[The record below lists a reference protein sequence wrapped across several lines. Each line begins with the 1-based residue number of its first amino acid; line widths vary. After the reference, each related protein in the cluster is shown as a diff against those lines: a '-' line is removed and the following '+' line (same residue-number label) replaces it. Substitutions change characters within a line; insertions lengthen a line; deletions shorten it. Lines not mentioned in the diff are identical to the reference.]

1 MDKVQALHSF
11 WSSFG
16 LKAYDEQTVPDDAVV
31 PYITYNVAT
40 DSLDNVVPLTAS
52 LWYRGTEWE
61 DVTKKAD
68 QIAEYIGKYGHV
80 SLKFD
85 GGYLYITKGSPFA
98 QRVTDASDELSRRIY
113 INIMAE
119 FLTAY

>member
-1 MDKVQALHSF
+1 MDKAQALHSF

-16 LKAYDEQTVPDDAVV
+16 IPAYDEQTVPDDAVL

-40 DSLDNVVPLTAS
+40 DSLDNVVPLTGS
-52 LWYRGTEWE
+52 VWYRGTSWAQVEA
-61 DVTKKAD
+61 KAKV
-68 QIAEYIGKYGHV
+68 IAEYVGKYGHKV
-80 SLKFD
+80 IKTD
-85 GGYLYITKGSPFA
+85 DGYLYITKGSPFA
-98 QRVTDASDELSRRIY
+98 QRVVDASDEQIRRIY

>member
-1 MDKVQALHSF
+1 MDKAEALHSF

-16 LKAYDEQTVPDDAVV
+16 MKAYDEQTVPDGAVV

-40 DSLDNVVPLTAS
+40 DSLDNVVPLTGS
-52 LWYRGTEWE
+52 LWYRGTGWE

-68 QIAEYIGKYGHV
+68 EIARRIGEYGHV
-80 SLKFD
+80 TVKID

-98 QRVTDASDELSRRIY
+98 QRVVDANDELSRRIY
-113 INIMAE
+113 INIVAE